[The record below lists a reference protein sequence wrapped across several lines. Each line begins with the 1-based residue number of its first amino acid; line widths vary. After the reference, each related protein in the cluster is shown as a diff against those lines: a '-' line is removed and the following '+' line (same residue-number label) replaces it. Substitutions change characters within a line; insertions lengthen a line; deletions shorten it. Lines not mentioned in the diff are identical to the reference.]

1 MLLKQLLKYLPISLD
16 GPWNCILANVSI
28 KVNVFIRKNICYV
41 YNYVQKL
48 WKTVSSEINI
58 YFLCACFFKML
69 ETITH
74 YKISRK
80 KLTTTTTKYFQF
92 CIDYE
97 SNKYMM
103 RILLLKKSR
112 RAHHNGCNLKLV
124 LYYSILS

>member
-16 GPWNCILANVSI
+16 GPWNCIFANVSI

-58 YFLCACFFKML
+58 SFLCACFFKML

-103 RILLLKKSR
+103 RILLLKESR